1 MTSTVSE
8 STEDVPDAE
17 AKHRTGLPVDRV
29 VFAVAASLAVAFVLW
44 GAVAPEKMGDLTD
57 KAMSWVTGSFGWL
70 FILTSGAFVVF
81 SAYLALSRYGNI
93 KLGPDDAVPEFSKF
107 SWVSM
112 MFATGMGI
120 GLMFYGVAEPL
131 YHLNG
136 PPMGMAEPG
145 TPAAAQLAME
155 YTFFHWGFHPW
166 AMYAVI
172 GLSIGYFAYRK
183 GHGCLVSGAFRP
195 LLGDRVDRAPGKAID
210 IVAIFATLFGSA
222 TSLGLGA
229 LQITGGIDEIF
240 GSGRNSKVLAIGV
253 IAFLTV
259 CFVLSAVSG
268 IERGVKWLSNANAAA
283 AGLLAL
289 FLFVVGPT
297 VFILGTFT
305 ESLGGY
311 LTNLPAMSFR
321 DGVFDAEVASPWLSA
336 WTIFYWAWWISW
348 TPFVGMFIAR
358 ISKGRTIREFVVYVI
373 LVPSLVSFV
382 WFSILGG
389 SAFDL
394 QLNQGKDMGAVADA
408 GLEGALFE
416 TLSGFPLGTIT
427 SALAVFLIAIFFVTG
442 ADSASIVMGM
452 LSQNG
457 CEEPRRR
464 LTIFW
469 GVATGAVAAVLLW
482 AGGLKALQ
490 TLVIL
495 VAGPFMLV
503 LIAMCVSTLKSL
515 REEPYESTL
524 PPRVR
529 RAVLHAQRQDRLEHQ
544 SIALATL
551 GCDGLDDGSD
561 SVPAQQS
568 TEDSTNTKS
577 SGPREAAIERG
588 ADALLGE

>member
-1 MTSTVSE
+1 MTSSLSE
-8 STEDVPDAE
+8 PTNPDGQV
-17 AKHRTGLPVDRV
+17 KHRTGFPVDRK
-29 VFAVAASLAVAFVLW
+29 VFAVAAALAVAFVLW
-44 GAVAPEKMGDLTD
+44 GAISPEKMGDLTD
-57 KAMSWVTGSFGWL
+57 AAMSWVTGSFGWL
-70 FILTSGAFVVF
+70 FVLTSGAFLLF
-81 SAYLALSRYGNI
+81 AGYLALSRYGNI
-93 KLGPDDAVPEFSKF
+93 KLGPDDSVPEFSKF

-183 GHGCLVSGAFRP
+183 RNGNLVSAAFRP
-195 LLGDRVDRAPGKAID
+195 LLGNRVDRAPGKAID
-210 IVAIFATLFGSA
+210 VIAIFATLFGSA

-229 LQITGGIDEIF
+229 LQITGGLDEVF
-240 GSGRNSKVLAIGV
+240 GSGRDSKMLAVGV
-253 IAFLTV
+253 IVFLTV

-268 IERGVKWLSNANAAA
+268 IERGVKWLSNANAVAA
-283 AGLLAL
+283 ALLAF
-289 FLFVVGPT
+289 FLLVVGPT

-311 LTNLPAMSFR
+311 LTHLPAMSFR
-321 DGVFDAEVASPWLSA
+321 DGVFDADVASPWLSA

-358 ISKGRTIREFVVYVI
+358 ISKGRTIREFVIYVI

-389 SAFDL
+389 AAFDL
-394 QLNQGKDMGAVADA
+394 QLNQGKDMGAVVDA
-408 GLEGALFE
+408 GMEGALFE
-416 TLSGFPLGTIT
+416 TLSSYPLGTIT

-452 LSQNG
+452 LSQKG
-457 CEEPRRR
+457 CEEPRRG
-464 LTIFW
+464 LTVFW
-469 GVATGAVAAVLLW
+469 GVTTGAVAAVLLW
-482 AGGLKALQ
+482 SGGLKALQ

-495 VAGPFMLV
+495 VAGPFMVV
-503 LIAMCVSTLKSL
+503 LIAMCVSTLKAL

-529 RAVLHAQRQDRLEHQ
+529 RAVLHAQRHDRLQHQ
-544 SIALATL
+544 TIALATL
-551 GCDGLDDGSD
+551 GCDGLDDGE
-561 SVPAQQS
+561 VPISAS
-568 TEDSTNTKS
+568 PTTESPKAVTLPES
-577 SGPREAAIERG
+577 RG
-588 ADALLGE
+588 ELLGQ

>member
-1 MTSTVSE
+1 MTSNLSE
-8 STEDVPDAE
+8 PTKADQDGRVR
-17 AKHRTGLPVDRV
+17 HRAGLPVDRV
-29 VFAVAASLAVAFVLW
+29 VFAVAAALAVAFVLW
-44 GAVAPEKMGDLTD
+44 GVIAPEKMGDLTS

-70 FILTSGAFVVF
+70 FILTSGAFLLF
-81 SAYLALSRYGNI
+81 SGYLALSRYGNI
-93 KLGPDDAVPEFSKF
+93 KLGPDDSVPEFSKF

-183 GHGCLVSGAFRP
+183 GGGNLVSAAFRP
-195 LLGDRVDRAPGKAID
+195 LLGNRVDRAPGKAID
-210 IVAIFATLFGSA
+210 VVAIFATLFGSA

-229 LQITGGIDEIF
+229 LQITGGIDKVF
-240 GSGRNSKVLAIGV
+240 GSGRDSKVLAVVV
-253 IAFLTV
+253 IAVLTM

-268 IERGVKWLSNANAAA
+268 VERGVKWLSNANAIAA
-283 AGLLAL
+283 AVLAF

-321 DGVFDAEVASPWLSA
+321 DGVFDAEVAGPWLSA

-394 QLNQGKDMGAVADA
+394 QLNQGKDMGAVVDA
-408 GLEGALFE
+408 GMEGALFE
-416 TLSGFPLGTIT
+416 TLSSYPLGTIT

-442 ADSASIVMGM
+442 ADS
-452 LSQNG
+452 
-457 CEEPRRR
+457 R
-464 LTIFW
+464 LDRD
-469 GVATGAVAAVLLW
+469 G
-482 AGGLKALQ
+482 
-490 TLVIL
+490 
-495 VAGPFMLV
+495 
-503 LIAMCVSTLKSL
+503 
-515 REEPYESTL
+515 
-524 PPRVR
+524 
-529 RAVLHAQRQDRLEHQ
+529 HAQ
-544 SIALATL
+544 
-551 GCDGLDDGSD
+551 
-561 SVPAQQS
+561 P
-568 TEDSTNTKS
+568 
-577 SGPREAAIERG
+577 ERR
-588 ADALLGE
+588 

>member
-1 MTSTVSE
+1 MTSSVSE
-8 STEDVPDAE
+8 STGNVPDGE
-17 AKHRTGLPVDRV
+17 VRHRTGLPVDRV
-29 VFAVAASLAVAFVLW
+29 VFAVAAALAVAFVAW
-44 GAVAPEKMGDLTD
+44 GVIAPKTMGDLTG

-70 FILTSGAFVVF
+70 FILTSAAFVLF
-81 SAYLALSRYGNI
+81 SGYLALSRYGNI

-145 TPAAAQLAME
+145 TPDAAQLAVE

-183 GHGCLVSGAFRP
+183 GTGNLISGAFRP

-210 IVAIFATLFGSA
+210 VVAIFATLFGSA

-229 LQITGGIDEIF
+229 LQITGGIDEVF
-240 GSGRNSKVLAIGV
+240 GSGRDSKLLAIGV
-253 IAFLTV
+253 IAFLTA
-259 CFVLSAVSG
+259 CFVVSAVSG

-283 AGLLAL
+283 AALLVF

-311 LTNLPAMSFR
+311 LTQLPAMSFR
-321 DGVFDAEVASPWLSA
+321 DGVFDSEVAGPWLSA

-389 SAFDL
+389 AAFDL
-394 QLNQGKDMGAVADA
+394 QLNQGKDMGAVVDA
-408 GLEGALFE
+408 GMEGALFA
-416 TLSGFPLGTIT
+416 TLSSYPLGTFT

-442 ADSASIVMGM
+442 ADAASIVMGM

-457 CEEPRRR
+457 CEEPRRG
-464 LTIFW
+464 LTVFW

-482 AGGLKALQ
+482 AGGLEALQ

-503 LIAMCVSTLKSL
+503 LIAMCVSTMKAL
-515 REEPYESTL
+515 RAEPYESTL

-529 RAVLHAQRQDRLEHQ
+529 RAVQHAQRHDQFKHQ

-551 GCDGLDDGSD
+551 GHDEPYDRELPISGTPKVETALDDRHL
-561 SVPAQQS
+561 A
-568 TEDSTNTKS
+568 S
-577 SGPREAAIERG
+577 S
-588 ADALLGE
+588 

>member
-1 MTSTVSE
+1 MTSSVSE
-8 STEDVPDAE
+8 STEEIPGGEVRSRKGP
-17 AKHRTGLPVDRV
+17 PVDRV
-29 VFAVAASLAVAFVLW
+29 VFAVAAALAVAFVAW
-44 GAVAPEKMGDLTD
+44 GVIAPKKMDDLTS

-70 FILTSGAFVVF
+70 FILTSAAFVVF

-93 KLGPDDAVPEFSKF
+93 KLGPDDSVPEFSKF

-131 YHLNG
+131 FHLNA

-145 TPAAAQLAME
+145 TPEAAQLAME

-183 GHGCLVSGAFRP
+183 RNGNLVSGAFRP
-195 LLGDRVDRAPGKAID
+195 LLGSRVDRAPGKAID
-210 IVAIFATLFGSA
+210 VVAIFATLFGSA

-229 LQITGGIDEIF
+229 LQITGGIDRIF
-240 GSGRNSKVLAIGV
+240 GHGRDSKWLAVAV
-253 IAFLTV
+253 IAFLTA
-259 CFVLSAVSG
+259 CFVISAVSG
-268 IERGVKWLSNANAAA
+268 IERGVKWLSNANAIAA
-283 AGLLAL
+283 ALLVL

-321 DGVFDAEVASPWLSA
+321 DGVFDSEVASPWLSA
-336 WTIFYWAWWISW
+336 WTIFYWAWWVSW

-394 QLNQGKDMGAVADA
+394 QLNHGKDMGAVVNA
-408 GLEGALFE
+408 GMEGALFD
-416 TLSGFPLGTIT
+416 TLSSYPLGTIT
-427 SALAVFLIAIFFVTG
+427 SALAVFLIAIFFITG

-452 LSQNG
+452 LSQSG
-457 CEEPRRR
+457 CEEPQRR
-464 LTIFW
+464 LTVFW
-469 GVATGAVAAVLLW
+469 GVTTGAVAAVLLW
-482 AGGLKALQ
+482 SGGLKALQ

-495 VAGPFMLV
+495 VAGPFMLI
-503 LIAMCVSTLKSL
+503 LIAMCISTFKSL
-515 REEPYESTL
+515 RAEPYESTL

-529 RAVLHAQRQDRLEHQ
+529 RAVLHAQRQDRLQHQ

-551 GCDGLDDGSD
+551 GCDGTYDGEVNESGTPTPGSSAAVGD
-561 SVPAQQS
+561 SASAQ
-568 TEDSTNTKS
+568 
-577 SGPREAAIERG
+577 P
-588 ADALLGE
+588 